1 MTTEH
6 KTEEDFTRDALYEG
20 RLMIMQP
27 RKGYRFSIG
36 AYLLTWFACQGR
48 FADRSADFGAGCGV
62 VGLGLL
68 AAGLTRDVTAV
79 EVQPELAALAIKNA
93 ELNDLQSSYR
103 VISSDVRGVTAELEH
118 GAFDL
123 IVTNPPFWPV
133 AHGRLPSDEERQVAC
148 HEIKGGID
156 EWLGSAAGLLN
167 QRRGRLCIVFP
178 ARRLDDLLVGLHRER
193 LSATR
198 LCFVHAMAAKQAEL
212 VLVEGR
218 FGNTGRLVVDPPIT
232 LKEEGGAD
240 TSKVADIVSGKFSQ
254 KLVDR
259 PDRR

>member
-6 KTEEDFTRDALYEG
+6 KTEEDFTHDALYEG

-27 RKGYRFSIG
+27 RRGYRFSID

-48 FADRSADFGAGCGV
+48 FAARSADFGAGCGV

-68 AAGLTRDVTAV
+68 AAGLAQHVTAV
-79 EVQPELAALAIKNA
+79 EVQPDLAALATRNA
-93 ELNDLQSSYR
+93 ELNELQSSYQ
-103 VISSDVRGVTAELEH
+103 VIASDVRGVTTELEH
-118 GAFDL
+118 GSFDL
-123 IVTNPPFWPV
+123 IVANPPFWPV

-148 HEIKGGID
+148 HEILGSID
-156 EWLGSAAGLLN
+156 DWLGSAASLLN

-178 ARRLDDLLVGLHRER
+178 ARRLDDLLIGLQRGR
-193 LSATR
+193 LSGTR
-198 LCFVHAMAAKQAEL
+198 LCFVHGMAAKQAEL

-218 FGNTGRLVVDPPIT
+218 FGNTGRLGVDPPII
-232 LKEEGGAD
+232 LKEKGGTD
-240 TSKVADIVSGKFSQ
+240 TPKVTDIVSGKFSQ
-254 KLVDR
+254 RLMDR